1 MQLIRTIQGSH
12 VATLL
17 PRPSFQVQPGREQL
31 EEWVRRYGTNSSSY
45 VLLEGSKRYF
55 TSPRVDGFLAYQI
68 SAGVAVIGGD
78 PVCASKEAYWLIQDF
93 LRAMAGRPVCAY
105 QVTPETL
112 NSFRRAGFEDVQIG
126 NEAIFDLQKFTLAG
140 GALELVRAATNK
152 ARREGVVVFEH
163 YPFALGALETNNELQ
178 AVSDEWL
185 KAKGNHEMGFLLG
198 APGLDARSAKRYFVA
213 RSTRRNNRIEGFIV
227 CEPIY
232 GRNGYYLDCTRRR
245 PDAIRGTMELLTAE
259 VFRRL
264 RDEGYDLASMGLAP
278 LARLDDPDL
287 SRHPRLTKLMRFAYE
302 RIESAYDFKHLYRY
316 KAKYHPQ
323 AWERR
328 YLCFNQRRLSP
339 RMLYATVQVRNAIS
353 LGEILK
359 NKNRLLQKYSPGFPI
374 QERVQSWKHAG
385 SFVIGLCSA
394 LLLS

>member
-1 MQLIRTIQGSH
+1 MQLIKTSPSARI
-12 VATLL
+12 ATLL
-17 PRPSFQVQPGREQL
+17 PRPSLQVQPGRKQL
-31 EEWVRRYGTNSSSY
+31 EEWVRRHGTNSSSY
-45 VLLEGSKRYF
+45 VLLEGAKRYF
-55 TSPRVDGFLAYQI
+55 TSPRVDGFVAYQI

-78 PVCASKEAYWLIQDF
+78 PVCAPGEAYLLIQDF
-93 LRAMAGRPVCAY
+93 LCAMAGRSVCAY
-105 QVTPETL
+105 QVTPDTL
-112 NSFRRAGFEDVQIG
+112 NSFRRSGFEDVQIG

-140 GALELVRAATNK
+140 GAMELVRAATNK
-152 ARREGVVVFEH
+152 ARREGVAVFEH
-163 YPFALGALETNNELQ
+163 YPFALGARETNNELR

-185 KAKGNHEMGFLLG
+185 KAKGNHELGFLLG

-213 RSTRRNNRIEGFIV
+213 RSTRSNRIEGFIV

-245 PDAIRGTMELLTAE
+245 PDAVRGTMELLTAE
-259 VFRRL
+259 IFRRL

-353 LGEILK
+353 FGELLK
-359 NKNRLLQKYSPGFPI
+359 NKNRLLPKYSRGFPI
-374 QERVQSWKHAG
+374 KEKVQSWKHTA
-385 SFVIGLCSA
+385 SFVFGLCAA